1 MVIFKEQHVRQ
12 VREVFAL
19 LLSAHRSG
27 GQGDEGLEAHFT
39 AIEATNEESRP
50 PDSST
55 PKGTSDMSRLT
66 TEATSESW
74 MASKLA
80 C

>member
-1 MVIFKEQHVRQ
+1 MRPLHKPL
-12 VREVFAL
+12 AL
-19 LLSAHRSG
+19 LSSAHRL
-27 GQGDEGLEAHFT
+27 GQQGIEGCEAHFT
-39 AIEATNEESRP
+39 AMEATNEESRP

-80 C
+80 R

>member
-1 MVIFKEQHVRQ
+1 MGQVQQH
-12 VREVFAL
+12 EAPLHKPSAL
-19 LLSAHRSG
+19 LLSAHRLG
-27 GQGDEGLEAHFT
+27 WQGVQGCKAHFT
-39 AIEATNEESRP
+39 AMEATNEESRP

-74 MASKLA
+74 IASRLA
-80 C
+80 R

>member
-1 MVIFKEQHVRQ
+1 MQNIRPLRKLLE
-12 VREVFAL
+12 L
-19 LLSAHRSG
+19 LLSAHNLAG
-27 GQGDEGLEAHFT
+27 KNKGLEAHFI
-39 AIEATNEESRP
+39 AMEATNEESRP

-80 C
+80 RSVGM

>member
-1 MVIFKEQHVRQ
+1 MQDMRPSSKPL
-12 VREVFAL
+12 AL
-19 LLSAHRSG
+19 LLSAHRLVW
-27 GQGDEGLEAHFT
+27 QEKEGLEAHFT

-55 PKGTSDMSRLT
+55 PRGTSDMRRLT

-80 C
+80 R